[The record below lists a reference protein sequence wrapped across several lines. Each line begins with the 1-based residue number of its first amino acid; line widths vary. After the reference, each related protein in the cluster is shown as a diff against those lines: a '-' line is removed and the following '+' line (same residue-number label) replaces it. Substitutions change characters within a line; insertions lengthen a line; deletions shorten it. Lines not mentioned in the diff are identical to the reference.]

1 MNGQSTKKLTDEEA
15 IEALKAE
22 IALSDEHAQR
32 LADLVDELGQLF
44 DELEQANKDQMPGW
58 WEANDPIAKIRAEL
72 DGWLPARV
80 WREARAQGKVTRGKY
95 AKENR

>member
-1 MNGQSTKKLTDEEA
+1 MSGQSTKKVTDKEI

-22 IALSDEHAQR
+22 VVLSDERAQR

-44 DELEQANKDQMPGW
+44 DELEQANKDQMPDW
-58 WEANDPIAKIRAEL
+58 WEANAPIVKIRAEL

-80 WREARAQGKVTRGKY
+80 WREAREQGKVTRGKY
-95 AKENR
+95 VNPT